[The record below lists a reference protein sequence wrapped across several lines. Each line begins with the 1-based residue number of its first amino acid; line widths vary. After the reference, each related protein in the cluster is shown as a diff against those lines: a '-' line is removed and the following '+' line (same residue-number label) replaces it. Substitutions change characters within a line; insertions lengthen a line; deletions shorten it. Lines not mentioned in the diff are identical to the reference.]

1 MDATRVLVVIYLLCT
16 SVMFVLCTL
25 FTSEVKLPQGTL
37 KGVKLGGYNAYLG
50 IPYASVPKRFHEPGP
65 APTWTNTFYATD
77 GSIKC
82 SQTLAMLKIA
92 VGRED
97 CLVANIY
104 TPNEI
109 RPSNLLPVMV
119 FIHGGGFYFGSNTN
133 LLYDGK
139 YLVKKGVIVVTINYR
154 LGAFG
159 FLCLN
164 DTEVTG
170 NMGLKDQVAALKW
183 INQNIESFGGDPNSV
198 TLIGESAGAT
208 SVHYLSLSESSKGL
222 FKRIILES
230 GSILIPISFEEN
242 PLDKAIL
249 LASRLGYNLTDQN
262 EILKVLQYADEKD
275 IVKASD
281 TNKKNN
287 NGESFIFQPCSENTE
302 KSKNPFITISPR
314 NLLNS
319 FQLDPNIEVIIG
331 FNDKEGVMFAG
342 EFKSM
347 DLDNLEKNLTKIIPR
362 NLRFQN
368 QNEIT
373 ELVKGIRKLY
383 FEDKPITRA
392 SYDGLINY
400 FSDSIIIYPSIETTH
415 YFLKANA
422 TVYNYI
428 FKYDSI
434 RNLNK
439 FVSGLPLT
447 PGANHADELFYIFD
461 PIFYKF
467 LPNLPKD
474 EKMIDA
480 MTSSWTNFARTGNPS
495 TTNVNWVKSERNKL
509 NFLSLGNEIKLTSLP
524 FEERISFWREVYRKY
539 AAY

>member
-1 MDATRVLVVIYLLCT
+1 MLIWE
-16 SVMFVLCTL
+16 FHTL
-25 FTSEVKLPQGTL
+25 PSQCDFM
-37 KGVKLGGYNAYLG
+37 
-50 IPYASVPKRFHEPGP
+50 RFFKEPGP
-65 APTWTNTFYATD
+65 APSWTDTFYATD

-82 SQTLAMLKIA
+82 SQTLAVLKII

-104 TPNEI
+104 TPNE
-109 RPSNLLPVMV
+109 SNNLLPVMV
-119 FIHGGGFYFGSNTN
+119 FIHGGGFYYGSNTN

-139 YLVKKGVIVVTINYR
+139 YLVQKGVIVVTINYR

-170 NMGLKDQVAALKW
+170 NMGLKDQVAALRW

-208 SVHYLSLSESSKGL
+208 SVHYLTLSELSRGL

-230 GSILIPISFEEN
+230 GSILIPIAFEEN
-242 PLDKAIL
+242 PVNKAML
-249 LASRLGYNLTDQN
+249 LTSRLGHNLTDQN
-262 EILKVLQYADEKD
+262 DILKILQNAHEKD

-281 TNKKNN
+281 AARKNN
-287 NGESFIFQPCSENTE
+287 NGEPFIFQPCSENTK
-302 KSKNPFITISPR
+302 KSKNPFITMSPR

-319 FQLDPNIEVIIG
+319 FKLDPNIDVIIG
-331 FNDKEGVMFAG
+331 FNDKEGIMFAG
-342 EFKSM
+342 EFNYM
-347 DLDNLEKNLTKIIPR
+347 DLDNLENNLSRILPQ
-362 NLRFQN
+362 NLKFQN
-368 QNEIT
+368 DYEIK
-373 ELVKGIRKLY
+373 ELLKDVRKIY
-383 FEDKPITRA
+383 FQDKPITSA

-400 FSDSIIIYPSIETTH
+400 FSDSLIVYPSIETIDF
-415 YFLKANA
+415 FLKVNA

-439 FVSGLPLT
+439 FISGLPLT

-474 EKMIDA
+474 EKMIDV
-480 MTSSWTNFARTGNPS
+480 MTSSWTNFAKTGNPS
-495 TTNVNWVKSERNKL
+495 TTSVKWIKSERNNL
-509 NFLSLGNEIKLTSLP
+509 NFLSLGNEIKLTSMP
-524 FEERISFWREVYRKY
+524 FEERIRFWRDVYLKY